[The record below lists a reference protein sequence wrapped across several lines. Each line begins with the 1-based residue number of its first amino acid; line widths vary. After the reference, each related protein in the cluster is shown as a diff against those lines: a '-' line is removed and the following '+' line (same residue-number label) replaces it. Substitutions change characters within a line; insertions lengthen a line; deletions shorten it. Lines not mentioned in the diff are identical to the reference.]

1 MRYRPS
7 FYYEL
12 FEVICLE
19 TDIVRIIFYSAA
31 AHNIKMDWLRY
42 AYDVIHVAKRNFK
55 QFLSNIIEFMLIT
68 YVYSVDLLI
77 NIMYMS
83 T

>member
-31 AHNIKMDWLRY
+31 AHNIKMDCATRMM
-42 AYDVIHVAKRNFK
+42 
-55 QFLSNIIEFMLIT
+55 LSTWQKGISNSFYLT
-68 YVYSVDLLI
+68 LL
-77 NIMYMS
+77 NLC
-83 T
+83 